1 MIHDPILNKLVTKQT
16 EDFNNVALEEVRIEN
31 FKNIV
36 KRQKE
41 LMKENKR
48 RDD

>member
-1 MIHDPILNKLVTKQT
+1 MIYDHILQKLVEKQT
-16 EDFNNVALEEVRIEN
+16 EDFSNGSPESVRIEN

-41 LMKENKR
+41 LMKENKN